1 MDASAFSNT
10 CKKIL
15 PELGARLFMSKIEQ
29 IIFEATG
36 SPFNFASS
44 SSLSGGCINEAS
56 CIQGVDG
63 RYFFL
68 KKNRPSFLS
77 YFEAEAK
84 ALTEINHTK
93 TVKTPEAIGYGLE
106 DGQAFL
112 VLEFIREGS
121 SSSTGQ
127 AELGKLLAQM
137 HRIEQPFFGWSMDN
151 CIGATPQPNTKSDNW
166 VSFYRDHRLA
176 HQFNLAA
183 QKGRKFEGTEKLLT
197 GIDFFFSSYQP
208 HPSLLHGDL
217 WGGNASYDVNG
228 RPFIFDPAT
237 YYGDRETDLAF
248 TYMFGGFSSS
258 FYDSYNQEYPL
269 DVGFKARKTL
279 YNLYHELNHFNL
291 FGGAY
296 ASSAQ
301 SSINQLLTY
310 L

>member
-10 CKKIL
+10 WKKIL
-15 PELGARLFMSKIEQ
+15 PEPGARLFMSKIEQ

-44 SSLSGGCINEAS
+44 SSLTGGCINEAS
-56 CIQGVDG
+56 CVEGVDG

-112 VLEFIREGS
+112 VLEFIREGITS
-121 SSSTGQ
+121 SKGQ
-127 AELGKLLAQM
+127 AELGKLLAQL
-137 HRIEQPFFGWSMDN
+137 HRIDQPYFGWSMDN

-183 QKGRKFEGTEKLLT
+183 QKGR
-197 GIDFFFSSYQP
+197 
-208 HPSLLHGDL
+208 
-217 WGGNASYDVNG
+217 N
-228 RPFIFDPAT
+228 FD
-237 YYGDRETDLAF
+237 GSER
-248 TYMFGGFSSS
+248 
-258 FYDSYNQEYPL
+258 
-269 DVGFKARKTL
+269 
-279 YNLYHELNHFNL
+279 
-291 FGGAY
+291 
-296 ASSAQ
+296 
-301 SSINQLLTY
+301 
-310 L
+310 